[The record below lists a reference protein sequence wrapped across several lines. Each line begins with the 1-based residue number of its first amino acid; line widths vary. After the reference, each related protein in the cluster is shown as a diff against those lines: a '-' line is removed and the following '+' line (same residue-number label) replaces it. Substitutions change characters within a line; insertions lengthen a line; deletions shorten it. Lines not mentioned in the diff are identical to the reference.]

1 MKFHRSW
8 THTMHFRFLIK
19 DLFFSSEKTNFIT
32 SKSKINLTERTKKVK
47 AATDIVYVSFLFYS
61 FLTFY
66 IFFRICFFHF
76 KVSIIYFIHSVFLTI
91 LSLFCFRSNTSC
103 LFLSLFLYLVFFF
116 LSNVSKGI
124 SFLVSSLKWN
134 RDASKQDIGMR
145 FQLFIKKIS
154 TLKIVNSF
162 VTGKMLF

>member
-66 IFFRICFFHF
+66 VFFRICFFHF

-103 LFLSLFLYLVFFF
+103 IFLSLFLYVVFSFF
-116 LSNVSKGI
+116 QMSAKESPFWLAVWNEIVMQANKTLEWD
-124 SFLVSSLKWN
+124 FNFSLK
-134 RDASKQDIGMR
+134 
-145 FQLFIKKIS
+145 KIP
-154 TLKIVNSF
+154 L
-162 VTGKMLF
+162 